1 MFWLISYVIR
11 GAICIFHNLYVSIA
25 SRAGFMLSLNV
36 ARPWVFNTASYFSVC
51 IPILFEA
58 FQRVLEM
65 VQIQI
70 LRKMCVKRTFLPSRF
85 PPALQT
91 RPIITTFLVRQA
103 FSPNGWQHQVYIR
116 RGKIRKPLLD
126 LVKREKG
133 DDSPQVL
140 EQQ

>member
-91 RPIITTFLVRQA
+91 RPIITTFFSAPSLFPKWVAAPSIYSARENSKTA
-103 FSPNGWQHQVYIR
+103 FRPGE
-116 RGKIRKPLLD
+116 KRK
-126 LVKREKG
+126 G
-133 DDSPQVL
+133 G
-140 EQQ
+140 